1 MSQTRIEAVDLESF
15 KKIAGD
21 FIGQDALIINNDNK
35 THISMTTAENLKDQ
49 LVGKDVAVVYAE
61 NMDSNNSNINKS
73 RLKR

>member
-35 THISMTTAENLKDQ
+35 THISMTTAENLKD
-49 LVGKDVAVVYAE
+49 
-61 NMDSNNSNINKS
+61 
-73 RLKR
+73 